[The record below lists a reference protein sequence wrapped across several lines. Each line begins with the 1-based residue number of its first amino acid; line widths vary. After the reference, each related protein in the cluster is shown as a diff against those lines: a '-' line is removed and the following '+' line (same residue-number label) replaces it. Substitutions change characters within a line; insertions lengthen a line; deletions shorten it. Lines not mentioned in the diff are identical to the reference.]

1 MKVVGGHK
9 GGRANEQSSCARRVA
24 GLCVCVLEMSDT
36 EFAFCFT
43 GLFYEGFPEL
53 GWIQAG

>member
-1 MKVVGGHK
+1 M
-9 GGRANEQSSCARRVA
+9 AASERVIVMRSPRCRCVC
-24 GLCVCVLEMSDT
+24 LCVCVYALKMSDT

-53 GWIQAG
+53 GWIQVG